1 MQTMEHAITIDRDLA
16 RRAERKFR
24 HYGTSLRSVISV
36 LVSRRGMP
44 DFLLPQSDDAGDMTF
59 SDVEDAISYLHANV

>member
-1 MQTMEHAITIDRDLA
+1 MEHTSTIDRDLA

-24 HYGTSLRSVISV
+24 RYGTSLRGVISV

-44 DFLLPQSDDAGDMTF
+44 DFLLPQGGDAGDMAF
-59 SDVEDAISYLHANV
+59 PNVEDAISYLHENV